1 MIPNGVKINQTP
13 FWVQRENLNMKIKYI
28 LILTAGIFLASIAN
42 AQVKPLRIGYT
53 NVDYLISL
61 HPDSKKVD
69 NDLKAYRN
77 QLDKEAEGLGKEFK
91 DKYESYEKGR
101 SMMAEPV
108 RATKE
113 KELMELQERIQEFQ
127 KNAEADLQRKQ
138 VDLLQPV
145 LNKIQQAIDAVA
157 NENGFTFVFNSD
169 AGYGTTP
176 VLLHGP
182 EKDNVTELVLKKLG
196 INPPPP
202 STKGGPSIQKAA
214 PKK

>member
-1 MIPNGVKINQTP
+1 
-13 FWVQRENLNMKIKYI
+13 MKIKHI
-28 LILTAGIFLASIAN
+28 LFLAGGIFIATLAN
-42 AQVKPLRIGYT
+42 AQLKPLRIGYT

-69 NDLKAYRN
+69 ADLKGYRT
-77 QLDKEAEGLGKEFK
+77 QLDKEAEGLGKEFRE
-91 DKYESYEKGR
+91 KYEAYEKGR

-127 KNAEADLQRKQ
+127 KNAEADLQKKQ

-145 LNKIQQAIDAVA
+145 LDKIQKAIDAIA
-157 NENGFTFVFNSD
+157 DENGFTYVFNSD

-196 INPPPP
+196 ITPPPP
-202 STKGGPSIQKAA
+202 SGKGNPSIQKVA

>member
-1 MIPNGVKINQTP
+1 
-13 FWVQRENLNMKIKYI
+13 MKIKYI
-28 LILTAGIFLASIAN
+28 LFLTGTLFLASLAN

-69 NDLKAYRN
+69 SDLKAYRG
-77 QLDKEAEGLGKEFK
+77 QLDREAEGLGKEFK
-91 DKYESYEKGR
+91 EKYESYEKGR

-127 KNAEADLQRKQ
+127 KNAESDLQKKQ

-145 LNKIQQAIDAVA
+145 LDKIQKAIDAIA
-157 NENGFTFVFNSD
+157 DENGFTYVFNSD

-202 STKGGPSIQKAA
+202 STKGNSSIQKAA